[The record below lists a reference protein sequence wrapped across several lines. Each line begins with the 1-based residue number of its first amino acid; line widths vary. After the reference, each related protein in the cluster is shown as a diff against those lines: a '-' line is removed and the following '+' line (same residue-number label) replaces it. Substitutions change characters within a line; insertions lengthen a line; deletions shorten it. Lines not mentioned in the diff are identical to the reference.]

1 MFPSSCYFG
10 TRANKCRVPFK
21 KAGCERPPEFETIM
35 HAPATINDGPSVQKL
50 SSAFDSY
57 FGEASTVMDPN
68 PGSEDF
74 SILARAVDKPY
85 IWWLFGGVGEEIWD
99 DAVQRDRLQE
109 LPYNHSSL
117 YAPVLQPT
125 LSTGVESFTV
135 AALTFLGKR

>member
-1 MFPSSCYFG
+1 
-10 TRANKCRVPFK
+10 
-21 KAGCERPPEFETIM
+21 M
-35 HAPATINDGPSVQKL
+35 HGPATINSGTSVEKL

-68 PGSEDF
+68 PASEDF
-74 SILARAVDKPY
+74 SVLARAVDKPY
-85 IWWLFGGVGEEIWD
+85 IWWGFGGVEEKIWD
-99 DAVQRDRLQE
+99 DAVQKQKLQD

-125 LSTGVESFTV
+125 LTTGVDSFTV